1 MRQRRVIDEPEGSP
15 QINIVPMIDVIFAI
29 LAFFIMSTLFLTRQE
44 GLLVNL
50 PTAQTATPQKSS
62 RATVTIDRQ
71 GQLFLNREAIA
82 LEQLEMA
89 LTKQRPPGQDLT
101 VVLNADGAVTHDRV
115 IAVMDELRKIPGTRV
130 ALSTRRP

>member
-1 MRQRRVIDEPEGSP
+1 MRQRRVLDEPEGSP

-62 RATVTIDRQ
+62 RATLTIDRQ

-82 LEQLEMA
+82 LKQLERA
-89 LTKQRPPGQDLT
+89 LKKQLTPGQDLT

-115 IAVMDELRKIPGTRV
+115 IAVMDELRKIPRTRV
-130 ALSTRRP
+130 AMATRRP

>member
-130 ALSTRRP
+130 AMSTRRP